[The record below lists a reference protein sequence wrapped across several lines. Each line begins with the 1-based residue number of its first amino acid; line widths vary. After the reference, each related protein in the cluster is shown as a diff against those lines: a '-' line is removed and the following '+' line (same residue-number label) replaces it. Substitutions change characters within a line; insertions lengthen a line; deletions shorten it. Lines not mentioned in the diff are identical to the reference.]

1 MSQSYCGNECG
12 GCKQKE
18 QHNCPGCRV
27 GPGQKYGTTCDI
39 AKCAI
44 GMNVSNCDDCRD
56 AQRCAKRKRCVSAVV
71 DRIIDQHRQTQSL
84 QKQVE
89 VSGIL
94 SKELT
99 ALFWLFIGSMI
110 VNLICGIF
118 DLAFQVEL
126 FSLICSIV
134 TCLLQ
139 ALIFLKLGRANFN
152 FRVVA
157 ILGFASMAFDV
168 LSLFVDHSALVLLVG
183 LCQLAVVVAM
193 EYLQFLG
200 YVVVTEEFESDLSQ
214 KWNNLCVAHFV
225 LLIVFGI
232 AAALVLLGLT
242 VAIWLAML
250 AGIGYLVTSIFKYI
264 RLYQT
269 ARFFRDYYEEIGCSI

>member
-1 MSQSYCGNECG
+1 MSQSYCGNECSN
-12 GCKQKE
+12 CEAKAKKQ
-18 QHNCPGCRV
+18 CPGCRV
-27 GPGQKYGTTCDI
+27 GPGQKYGTECEI

-44 GMNVSNCDDCRD
+44 SNSLADCDGCNS
-56 AQRCAKRKRCVSAVV
+56 AASCSKRKRRTSSYAN
-71 DRIIDQHRQTQSL
+71 RTLTQERQQQSI
-84 QKQVE
+84 QRQVE

-118 DLAFQVEL
+118 DLAFQVE
-126 FSLICSIV
+126 FFILICSIV
-134 TCLLQ
+134 TWLLQ

-200 YVVVTEEFESDLSQ
+200 YVVVTDEFESDLSQ

>member
-12 GCKQKE
+12 GCERKE

-44 GMNVSNCDDCRD
+44 GKNVSNCDDCRD
-56 AQRCAKRKRCVSAVV
+56 AQRCAKRKRRVSAAV
-71 DRIIDQHRQTQSL
+71 DRVIDQQRQTQSL

-89 VSGIL
+89 VSGLL

-118 DLAFQVEL
+118 DLAFQVEF

-139 ALIFLKLGRANFN
+139 ALIFLKLGRTNFN